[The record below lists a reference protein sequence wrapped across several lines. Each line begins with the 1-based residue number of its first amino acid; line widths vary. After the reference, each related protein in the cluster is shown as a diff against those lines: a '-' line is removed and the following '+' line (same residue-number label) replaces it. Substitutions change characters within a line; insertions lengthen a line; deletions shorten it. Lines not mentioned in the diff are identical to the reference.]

1 MGSINMQYMYLLTD
15 ELPLMA
21 FSTSISIAI
30 LQFDGK
36 PTRNKYLYI
45 IPLKLSKLYFVRKI
59 KC

>member
-36 PTRNKYLYI
+36 PTRN
-45 IPLKLSKLYFVRKI
+45 
-59 KC
+59 